1 MDQEKIGKFISKLRK
16 EKNLTQEEFAEKLG
30 VTGKSVSRWENGKCM
45 PDLSLLIPI
54 SKELGITVNELI
66 SGEHIEKKD
75 YQEHME
81 YNFINTLI
89 MLKKKSLNVV
99 KGVLV
104 VMAILCFAGLSFILI
119 KEYKQSPVY
128 LAYDEID
135 FKICNYN
142 DKYYK
147 MTIKT
152 NFDDLGLRVE
162 TKKTDDTLI
171 LKTYR
176 TREENG
182 NEDLLSN
189 YGYSIQ
195 LLEKNIEKVYYD
207 SKLLWDN
214 SVSVDKCKNDE

>member
-30 VTGKSVSRWENGKCM
+30 VTGKSVSRWENGQCM

-66 SGEHIEKKD
+66 SGERLEKKD

-89 MLKKKSLNVV
+89 MLKKDSLNVV
-99 KGVLV
+99 KGILV
-104 VMAILCFAGLSFILI
+104 TIAMLCLASLSFILI

-128 LAYDEID
+128 LEYDKID
-135 FKICNYN
+135 FKICDYS

-147 MTIKT
+147 LTIKT
-152 NFDDLGLRVE
+152 NFDDLGLKVE
-162 TKKTDDTLI
+162 AKKTDNILI
-171 LKTYR
+171 LKAYR

-182 NEDLLSN
+182 NKDLLNN
-189 YGYSIQ
+189 YGYSTQ
-195 LLEKNIEKVYYD
+195 LLEKNIRKVYYD

-214 SVSVDKCKNDE
+214 SVSIDKCKDE